1 MTAVDNITTSSGA
14 MKKYLST
21 LANSIGTFLAEPK
34 YRKWHAAIIT
44 FALISHGMAHYANYF
59 PEVRAHL
66 SSIPYFEMHVLHE
79 AEFLLIIF
87 YATLI
92 FKLKGGLLA
101 VGMTG
106 IASIPFVFSS
116 QLLPSTATDPA
127 FGDFADSYASTI
139 SSNGTAATRGTEV
152 ILILSLG
159 MLMVALAELERR
171 RKDATERADLAIAE
185 IDLKNNYISIA
196 SHELRNPLTTLSGF
210 SELLMNRTVPEE
222 TKSQW
227 IKQIN
232 SESGRLARI
241 LDEMLNTA
249 RVESGNL
256 VNNPSEVDLQ
266 EVIEEAV
273 KIAAE
278 PDARRRVTLN
288 LDANLPKAYADPS
301 KLTQVFSNLI
311 GNAVKYSPAG
321 GNVEITAKFRQD
333 KNGIVV
339 SVKDHGVGMT
349 VEDMSNLFKKFYRS
363 KDKSIANIPGNGLG
377 LYIVKSFV
385 SLMGGEIWVE
395 SELGKGSTFHVSVP
409 TSKPAPSNSA
419 AGRQKAKGAL
429 N

>member
-1 MTAVDNITTSSGA
+1 
-14 MKKYLST
+14 MKKYLAE
-21 LANSIGTFLAEPK
+21 LANNIGKFLAEPK
-34 YRKWHAAIIT
+34 YRKWHAAIIA
-44 FALISHGMAHYANYF
+44 FALISHGFAHYANYI
-59 PEVRAHL
+59 PAVRPYL
-66 SSIPYFEMHVLHE
+66 TSIPYFSLHVLHE

-87 YATLI
+87 YSTLI
-92 FKLKGGLLA
+92 FRLRGGLIV
-101 VGMTG
+101 VGVTA

-116 QLLPSTATDPA
+116 QILTSNPDPA
-127 FGDFADSYASTI
+127 FGEFADSYTSTVAD
-139 SSNGTAATRGTEV
+139 GTTTATRLTEV

-196 SHELRNPLTTLSGF
+196 SHELRNPLTTLAGF
-210 SELLMNRTVPEE
+210 SELLLNRTVPEE
-222 TKSQW
+222 TKSDW

-232 SESGRLARI
+232 TESSRLAKI

-256 VNNPSEVDLQ
+256 VNNPSEIDLQ

-273 KIAAE
+273 KIAVE
-278 PDARRRVTLN
+278 PESRPRVKLN
-288 LDANLPKAYADPS
+288 LDSSLPHLYADSS

-311 GNAVKYSPAG
+311 GNAIKYSPG
-321 GNVEITAKFRQD
+321 GGEVTIIAKFRAD
-333 KNGIVV
+333 KHGVV
-339 SVKDHGVGMT
+339 ISVKDQGVGMT
-349 VEDMSNLFKKFYRS
+349 IEDMSNLFKKFFRA

-385 SLMGGEIWVE
+385 TLMGGEIWVE
-395 SELGKGSTFHVSVP
+395 SELEKGSTFHVLIP
-409 TSKPAPSNSA
+409 ASKPTAASAPKSA
-419 AGRQKAKGAL
+419 ISQKPAL